1 MKALEGADLS
11 DAARFAMARHIDLRS
26 NWERYTN
33 KLAAV
38 TEDVGRLLERAL
50 NYSPS
55 LRDWMKNLYFK

>member
-1 MKALEGADLS
+1 
-11 DAARFAMARHIDLRS
+11 MARHIDLRS

-38 TEDVGRLLERAL
+38 TEDVGRLLECAF

-55 LRDWMKNLYFK
+55 ETLDEELVLQMIPLLR

>member
-11 DAARFAMARHIDLRS
+11 NAARFAMARHIDLRS

-38 TEDVGRLLERAL
+38 TEDVGRILERAF
-50 NYSPS
+50 N
-55 LRDWMKNLYFK
+55 